1 MIIWIFVGN
10 YVLLNLVLAILLNG
24 KLYNNINN
32 YDIKVLE
39 GNTMKTKIFSWIIY
53 SKYNKI

>member
-24 KLYNNINN
+24 KLYNNKNN

-39 GNTMKTKIFSWIIY
+39 WNTMKTKIFSWIIY